1 MTGDQLFK
9 SVKAGDIRSAYVLY
23 GPEVYVRDRAVQALR
38 AKLLPEGLEQ
48 LNENLF
54 EGAVS
59 ASDLI
64 DAAETLPLMGE
75 KRLVIV
81 KSWAALGAR
90 GESSDIE
97 RFIQWLENIPETC
110 CLVFVQAEAPDARKK
125 LTQALKAR
133 AEWVEF
139 ALLSDADLL
148 KWCVREMKPLGHTI
162 GADAV
167 EQLVFMAGRALTGL
181 RTELDKACAYV
192 GEREEITRED
202 IEAVVTPGTECTVF
216 QMIDCLMK
224 RQSGRSQ
231 MLLKS
236 MLENGETRMG
246 TLAMLTRQ
254 MRMLTHI
261 RLLRA
266 QGMTLPEIERK
277 LALNHYAAVRA
288 AEQAGRFDL
297 DSLEAGY
304 RACVEADYAVKSG
317 RVRDAA
323 ALDRLMLQLSSM
335 K

>member
-1 MTGDQLFK
+1 MTSDQLFR
-9 SVKAGDIRSAYVLY
+9 SIKAGDIRPAYVFY
-23 GPEVYVRDRAVQALR
+23 GAEVYVRDRAVEALR
-38 AKLLPEGLEQ
+38 QKLLPEGLEQ

-54 EGAVS
+54 DGAVS
-59 ASDLI
+59 ASDLM

-75 KRLVIV
+75 RRLVVV

-90 GESSDIE
+90 GESAEIE
-97 RFIQWLENIPETC
+97 RFIKWLENIPETC
-110 CLVFVQAEAPDARKK
+110 CLVFVESSALDMRKK

-148 KWCVREMKPLGHTI
+148 KWCAREIKPLGHTI
-162 GADAV
+162 GAEAV
-167 EQLVFMAGRALTGL
+167 EQLVFMAGRALTGIRL
-181 RTELDKACAYV
+181 ELDKACAYV
-192 GEREEITRED
+192 GGREEITRED

-224 RQSGRSQ
+224 RQSGQ
-231 MLLKS
+231 AQLLLKS
-236 MLENGETRMG
+236 MLENGETRVG

-266 QGMTLPEIERK
+266 QGLTMPEIEKK
-277 LALNHYAAVRA
+277 LALNHFAATRA
-288 AEQAGRFDL
+288 AEQAGRFEAS
-297 DSLEAGY
+297 SLEAGY
-304 RACVEADYAVKSG
+304 KACVEADYAIKSG
-317 RVRDAA
+317 RVRETA
-323 ALDRLMLQLSSM
+323 ALDRLMLQLAAM